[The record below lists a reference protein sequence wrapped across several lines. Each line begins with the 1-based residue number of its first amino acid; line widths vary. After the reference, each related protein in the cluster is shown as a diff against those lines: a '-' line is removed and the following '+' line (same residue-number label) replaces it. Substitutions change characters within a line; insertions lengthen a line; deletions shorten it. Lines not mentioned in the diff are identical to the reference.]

1 MQQYVIYSTLLGI
14 LLAITSTAGVNA
26 NLTAINA
33 VIDLLSIGPV
43 FTFETLQ
50 NVLQFFDHVLFDI
63 PLDEAAQ
70 PLQMTL
76 HKNLQIDDLSDPEA
90 IRLTRF
96 SHAQLRELYIHFGIA
111 GLLDP
116 GEDKLRIPTGWFVGN
131 TPCQY
136 RVDPEEAFL
145 FMMIKVAPGMSNQF
159 IVDNYIGGDYA
170 RWSKA
175 YPWMVRYLS
184 SRYEGILGYGGLA
197 RFVDQ
202 FPHFH
207 NAIERYM
214 RTEKA
219 QEQVDGTF
227 HLIPGLRYC
236 PWYIFAFIDCSID
249 RISVPFSG
257 PRGDYEGAARRP
269 EYSDAQQA
277 FYTGYC
283 KYHGFKIESILTP
296 DGLSHIFGPVS
307 ARPNDVAVLRM
318 SNLNE
323 FLFLLQRGLW
333 ITADGAEVLFTAFGD
348 GAYNL
353 GLACISSYYRAFGAV
368 PLTNE
373 QDECNRHLRSARIT
387 WNGKQSF
394 SHLQLEGME

>member
-1 MQQYVIYSTLLGI
+1 L
-14 LLAITSTAGVNA
+14 
-26 NLTAINA
+26 
-33 VIDLLSIGPV
+33 PV
-43 FTFETLQ
+43 
-50 NVLQFFDHVLFDI
+50 V
-63 PLDEAAQ
+63 
-70 PLQMTL
+70 
-76 HKNLQIDDLSDPEA
+76 
-90 IRLTRF
+90 
-96 SHAQLRELYIHFGIA
+96 Y
-111 GLLDP
+111 
-116 GEDKLRIPTGWFVGN
+116 
-131 TPCQY
+131 
-136 RVDPEEAFL
+136 
-145 FMMIKVAPGMSNQF
+145 
-159 IVDNYIGGDYA
+159 
-170 RWSKA
+170 
-175 YPWMVRYLS
+175 
-184 SRYEGILGYGGLA
+184 
-197 RFVDQ
+197 
-202 FPHFH
+202 
-207 NAIERYM
+207 
-214 RTEKA
+214 
-219 QEQVDGTF
+219 
-227 HLIPGLRYC
+227 
-236 PWYIFAFIDCSID
+236 AFIDCSID

-333 ITADGAEVLFTAFGD
+333 ITADGAEVLFMAFGD